1 MAFNFVNASGIV
13 SMVRFLLHE
22 PYARPYRD
30 GFSTDVDQNPILI
43 PILPFINWGLRD
55 FALQGYLKAILSFST
70 SPNTY
75 QYDID
80 QGTGRIDYLT
90 ISGYPK
96 LERSTERILREEF
109 TTAFT
114 VSGAVATPQYWAP
127 NGQQFILY
135 PVPDAVYNM
144 QYKCDYTPQDLV
156 NPSDVPQHVPYQVI
170 NGLAVYAALT
180 IARTDAE
187 NPVMATRADYL
198 ERRWAIEVKNLA
210 QIVDDR
216 SLDEL
221 RNERTGEI
229 EE

>member
-1 MAFNFVNASGIV
+1 MSFGFTTASGIV
-13 SMVRFLLHE
+13 SLVRMLIRE

-30 GFSTDVDQNPILI
+30 GFSTDSDQNPILV
-43 PILPFINWGLRD
+43 PILPFINWGMRD
-55 FALQGYLKAILSFST
+55 FALQGYLKATLTFPT

-80 QGTGRIDYLT
+80 QGAGRIDFLT

-114 VSGAVATPQYWAP
+114 ISGAVATPQYWAP

-135 PVPDAVYNM
+135 PVPDAAYNM
-144 QYKCDYTPQDLV
+144 QYKCDYTPADLV
-156 NPSDVPQHVPYQVI
+156 NPSDIPLHVPYQVI
-170 NGLAVYAALT
+170 NGLAVYAAMTL
-180 IARTDAE
+180 ARTDTE
-187 NPVMATRADYL
+187 NPAMATRADYL
-198 ERRWAIEVKNLA
+198 ERRWAKEVENLA
-210 QIVDDR
+210 QVVDDR